1 MGDKSLISLI
11 IGVILLSV
19 GIGLAI
25 FESIVSSQIKRKKGR
40 LYERHL
46 RMLEEY
52 KAGLAEEE
60 KENEAAFRRDVKE
73 YADSFESENAY
84 YGVISADISE
94 REWFNAVVNELIG
107 RGWRPSRPVQLN
119 EIRHQDRHM
128 HMAGR
133 TPVFTDYEYTVDT
146 LVQAMMRIDGKSNE
160 KEKTI

>member
-1 MGDKSLISLI
+1 MGDKGLISLI
-11 IGVILLSV
+11 IGIILLSV
-19 GIGLAI
+19 GAGLSI
-25 FESIVSSQIKRKKGR
+25 FEAIVDSQIKRKKGR

-52 KAGLAEEE
+52 KADLAEEE
-60 KENEAAFRRDVKE
+60 RENEAAFRRDVKE
-73 YADSFESENAY
+73 YADSFESENAH

-107 RGWRPSRPVQLN
+107 RGWKPSRPVQLN
-119 EIRHQDRHM
+119 ETRHQDRHM
-128 HMAGR
+128 YMAGK

-146 LVQAMMRIDGKSNE
+146 LIQAMMRIDGNSNE

>member
-1 MGDKSLISLI
+1 MGDKGLISLV

-19 GIGLAI
+19 GAGLAI
-25 FESIVSSQIKRKKGR
+25 FESIVNSQIRRKKGR
-40 LYERHL
+40 FYERHL

-60 KENEAAFRRDVKE
+60 RENEAAFRRDVEE

-119 EIRHQDRHM
+119 EIRHQYRHM

-146 LVQAMMRIDGKSNE
+146 LIQTMMRIDGKSNE